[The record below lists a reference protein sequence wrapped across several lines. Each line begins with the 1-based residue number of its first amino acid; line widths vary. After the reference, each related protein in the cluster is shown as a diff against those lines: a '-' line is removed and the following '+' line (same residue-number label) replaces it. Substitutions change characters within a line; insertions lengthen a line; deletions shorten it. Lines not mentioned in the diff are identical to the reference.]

1 MCRSP
6 SMARLVGLLF
16 FAFVATIQA
25 ERGTCSAR
33 RIDLPGP
40 STFFHVIVLMC
51 LSIYWLDVDS
61 RKTRVMRVWDMGFF
75 MSVAWPIIVPY
86 YLIRT
91 CGPRR
96 ASLIFLLLA
105 IVYFGVFVIARALC
119 RTTQ

>member
-1 MCRSP
+1 MSGSS
-6 SMARLVGLLF
+6 SMAKYVGILF
-16 FAFVATIQA
+16 FVFVAAIQA
-25 ERGTCSAR
+25 ERGICVAR

-40 STFFHVIVLMC
+40 STLFQVIVLLC

-61 RKTRVMRVWDMGFF
+61 RKTRVMRVWDLGYF
-75 MSVAWPIIVPY
+75 MLFAWPIIVPY

-91 CGPRR
+91 RGLRR

-105 IVYFGVFVIARALC
+105 IIYFGAFEVAEVLC